1 MFTLR
6 NSIYTLIR
14 IFDIQSI
21 FCYEFKYENKRYEDY
36 EEAKLSMKIT

>member
-6 NSIYTLIR
+6 NILYTLLT

-21 FCYEFKYENKRYEDY
+21 FCYEFKYENEDY